1 MEWKNI
7 RPKVLETVHL
17 TLEIKQ
23 ETTVE
28 GKGKYFLI
36 GFEILYRTLKRVKYS
51 NNGILFE
58 E

>member
-7 RPKVLETVHL
+7 RPMVLETVHL
-17 TLEIKQ
+17 ILEIKQ

-36 GFEILYRTLKRVKYS
+36 GFEISYRTLKRVKCS
-51 NNGILFE
+51 DDGILFE

>member
-7 RPKVLETVHL
+7 RHKVLESVHL

-36 GFEILYRTLKRVKYS
+36 GFEILYRTLKTVKCS
-51 NNGILFE
+51 DNRILFE
-58 E
+58 K

>member
-7 RPKVLETVHL
+7 RYKVLETVHL

-36 GFEILYRTLKRVKYS
+36 GFEILYRTLETVKCS
-51 NNGILFE
+51 DN
-58 E
+58 